1 MKPGLQYVLEK
12 TYRAEGA
19 VIVHLEALMQ
29 RHPAEHEVRHVAI
42 DLLRLSR
49 SNREHLA
56 AAVAE
61 HELDLR
67 PLDEE
72 SERHDATVQGTGVD
86 PGTPLGLLE
95 DFRELFL
102 RASGTSLDWEMLGSP
117 STPRPPTRPGCWTW
131 LRSATPRP
139 SARSPGPTPCSR
151 RPRRRRWR
159 RRSGRGAQALTDGQ
173 LITRPNFYGAE
184 ETLTDLR

>member
-102 RASGTSLDWEMLGSP
+102 RASGTSLDWEML
-117 STPRPPTRPGCWTW
+117 
-131 LRSATPRP
+131 AQH
-139 SARSPGPTPCSR
+139 
-151 RPRRRRWR
+151 
-159 RRSGRGAQALTDGQ
+159 AQAAHE
-173 LITRPNFYGAE
+173 TRLLDLASQCHPQ
-184 ETLTDLR
+184 TLRQVAWANTMLKTSSPQALASA